1 MKPTIKPVKRKHPTG
16 DKPDS
21 DDEQEIETHTAL
33 QIQFKSEQ
41 GETKGSVIEIP
52 KECTQKQL
60 ETLLN
65 SILENDERTP
75 YSFYFNDD
83 EIADETTLNS
93 VVRKQKQSVEE
104 ILTIL
109 YRPQAVFRV
118 NAVARCTASLP
129 GHEEAVLSV
138 QFSADGR
145 NLASGSGDTTVRIW
159 DPTTET
165 PKSTLRGHR
174 DWVLAVAWSSCGTK
188 IASAG
193 MDKEIRIWDPETAR
207 PLCKAMKGHTK
218 AIVALCWEPMLYN
231 PRPIRLASASQD
243 WTIRIWD
250 SIRGSCLFTL
260 SGHTKPIRAL
270 KWGGNGLLYSGGE
283 DRSVR
288 AWSIEDKKLFR
299 LMEGHAHWVNS
310 LSSNTE
316 YALRQ
321 GCYDY
326 TGNGRDASEGEKKT
340 KALANYNK
348 ILTQSNGVEYLV
360 SGSDDFTLFLW
371 KPQES
376 GKPIARLTG
385 HQQPVNFIQYSPDGN
400 LIASA
405 SFDKSIRIWGGFT
418 GKFIMVFRAHV
429 QSVYQV
435 AWSADSRL
443 LVSSSKDST
452 IKLWDLKKKT
462 MLEDLPGHADEVFA
476 VDWSPDGDRVCSGGK
491 DRVLKIWRA

>member
-159 DPTTET
+159 DPT
-165 PKSTLRGHR
+165 
-174 DWVLAVAWSSCGTK
+174 
-188 IASAG
+188 
-193 MDKEIRIWDPETAR
+193 
-207 PLCKAMKGHTK
+207 
-218 AIVALCWEPMLYN
+218 
-231 PRPIRLASASQD
+231 
-243 WTIRIWD
+243 
-250 SIRGSCLFTL
+250 
-260 SGHTKPIRAL
+260 
-270 KWGGNGLLYSGGE
+270 
-283 DRSVR
+283 
-288 AWSIEDKKLFR
+288 
-299 LMEGHAHWVNS
+299 
-310 LSSNTE
+310 
-316 YALRQ
+316 
-321 GCYDY
+321 
-326 TGNGRDASEGEKKT
+326 
-340 KALANYNK
+340 
-348 ILTQSNGVEYLV
+348 
-360 SGSDDFTLFLW
+360 
-371 KPQES
+371 
-376 GKPIARLTG
+376 
-385 HQQPVNFIQYSPDGN
+385 
-400 LIASA
+400 
-405 SFDKSIRIWGGFT
+405 
-418 GKFIMVFRAHV
+418 
-429 QSVYQV
+429 
-435 AWSADSRL
+435 
-443 LVSSSKDST
+443 
-452 IKLWDLKKKT
+452 
-462 MLEDLPGHADEVFA
+462 
-476 VDWSPDGDRVCSGGK
+476 
-491 DRVLKIWRA
+491 